1 VTFFPRVEKW
11 VIPESTLTDS
21 FHEMACDGRKGNE
34 GVMLWLGRRRGGCAE
49 ITHIVALRGSG
60 VIKEPDR
67 LIITSGLLNQVTDL
81 AIGLGVVLVGQIHSH
96 GPGHGN
102 GLSFTDRKFGICVP
116 YYLSVV
122 ASNYAMEGNTGI
134 SDCGVY
140 VYEPEM
146 GFQRMPHVELEEKII
161 LVSKPRLPVLVAGQE

>member
-1 VTFFPRVEKW
+1 VSFFPRVDKW
-11 VIPESTLTDS
+11 VIPKSALADS
-21 FHEMACDGRKGNE
+21 IREMARDGRKGNE
-34 GVMLWLGRRRGGCAE
+34 GVMLWLGRRQGGCAE
-49 ITHIVALRGSG
+49 ITHLVALCGSG

-81 AIGLGVVLVGQIHSH
+81 AIELGVVLVGHIHSH

-122 ASNYAMEGNTGI
+122 ASNYAMEGNTGV

-140 VYEPEM
+140 VYDPEL
-146 GFQRMPHVELEEKII
+146 GFQRMPHDELRKRII
-161 LVSKPRLPVLVAGQE
+161 LVSKPRLPVLVVGQE